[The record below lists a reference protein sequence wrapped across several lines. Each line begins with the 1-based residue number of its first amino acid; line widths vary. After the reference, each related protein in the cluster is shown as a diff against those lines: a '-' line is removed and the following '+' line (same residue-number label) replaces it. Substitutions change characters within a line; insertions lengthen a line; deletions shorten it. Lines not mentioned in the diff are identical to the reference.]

1 MFMRRTKIVCTLGP
15 ATDDVNIL
23 ENLMKNGMNVAR
35 LNFSHGTHE
44 EQLKRVEIFKQLR
57 DELDIPIAL
66 MLDTRGPEIRIKQ
79 FKNGEEQLQEGQMFT
94 LTTREVEGTSEIV
107 SVTYKGLPD
116 DIMRG
121 NTLLIDD
128 GLIELVVV
136 DIADTDIK
144 CEVKNGGKVSNHKG
158 VNIPGVSVKMPYVSE
173 KDKEDILFGIKN
185 EFDFIAASFVRSQYD
200 VLEIRKILENNSA
213 KNIQIIAKIENNE
226 GVSNIDKILKVSDG
240 IMVARG
246 DMGVEIPLEDLP
258 GIQKMLI
265 KRCYGAGK
273 PVITATQ
280 MLDSMIRN
288 PRPTRAETT
297 DVANAI
303 YDGTSAIMLSGET
316 SIGKYPVESLVTMS
330 RIAQKTERAINYKT
344 RFATEQFNL
353 EANVTN
359 AISHA
364 TCTTAHDLGAAAII
378 SVTKSGQTA
387 RMVSKFRPDCPIIA
401 PTISERVCRQL
412 SLSWGIYPFI
422 LEVKETTDELF
433 DHAVDKSVESGIVS
447 NGDLV
452 VITGGIPVGISGMT
466 NILKV
471 HLVGRVLVQGNS
483 VNNLWVSGNLCVA
496 KTPEQALREF
506 KEGDI
511 LVVPSTSYELLPIL
525 KKASGIVTE
534 EGGMGSHA
542 AIVGMTLDIPVIT
555 GAMGATS
562 ILRSGTVVTIDS
574 SRGLVYSGVTKVL

>member
-506 KEGDI
+506 NEGDI

-525 KKASGIVTE
+525 KKASGIVTQ

-555 GAMGATS
+555 GAMEATS

>member
-44 EQLKRVEIFKQLR
+44 EQLKRVEIFKQIR

-200 VLEIRKILENNSA
+200 VLEIRKILENNGA

-330 RIAQKTERAINYKT
+330 RIAQKTERAIDYKA

-506 KEGDI
+506 NEGDI

-525 KKASGIVTE
+525 KKASGIVTQ

-555 GAMGATS
+555 GAMEATS

>member
-1 MFMRRTKIVCTLGP
+1 MRRTKIVCTLGP

-136 DIADTDIK
+136 DIANTDIK

>member
-136 DIADTDIK
+136 DIANTDIK

-226 GVSNIDKILKVSDG
+226 GVSDIDKILKVSDG

-258 GIQKMLI
+258 
-265 KRCYGAGK
+265 C
-273 PVITATQ
+273 
-280 MLDSMIRN
+280 
-288 PRPTRAETT
+288 
-297 DVANAI
+297 
-303 YDGTSAIMLSGET
+303 
-316 SIGKYPVESLVTMS
+316 
-330 RIAQKTERAINYKT
+330 
-344 RFATEQFNL
+344 QF
-353 EANVTN
+353 
-359 AISHA
+359 
-364 TCTTAHDLGAAAII
+364 
-378 SVTKSGQTA
+378 
-387 RMVSKFRPDCPIIA
+387 
-401 PTISERVCRQL
+401 
-412 SLSWGIYPFI
+412 
-422 LEVKETTDELF
+422 
-433 DHAVDKSVESGIVS
+433 
-447 NGDLV
+447 
-452 VITGGIPVGISGMT
+452 
-466 NILKV
+466 
-471 HLVGRVLVQGNS
+471 
-483 VNNLWVSGNLCVA
+483 
-496 KTPEQALREF
+496 
-506 KEGDI
+506 
-511 LVVPSTSYELLPIL
+511 
-525 KKASGIVTE
+525 
-534 EGGMGSHA
+534 
-542 AIVGMTLDIPVIT
+542 
-555 GAMGATS
+555 
-562 ILRSGTVVTIDS
+562 
-574 SRGLVYSGVTKVL
+574 